1 MKLLASVVPLCS
13 ERALCTFFLVS
24 QLWCIAT
31 AQQDIS
37 IIYTRFL
44 TLIIKHTKKQRMID
58 KLRRSCAK
66 LSTADAS
73 LSSIPFEQFQPL
85 LSIFYCNLARRLS
98 SSYLHT
104 SLDLATYLLWML
116 SQSAVDGA
124 GSLAERS
131 FEFAGMEG
139 KGGMKRIA

>member
-1 MKLLASVVPLCS
+1 MFRACTVYILPCESAVVHSNCTAGYLHHLHSVS
-13 ERALCTFFLVS
+13 NINHQT
-24 QLWCIAT
+24 
-31 AQQDIS
+31 
-37 IIYTRFL
+37 Y
-44 TLIIKHTKKQRMID
+44 KKQRMMN

-131 FEFAGMEG
+131 FEFT
-139 KGGMKRIA
+139 GG